1 MTEAGRIGIREKVIC
16 DHSTI
21 GLIITTDGSICDID
35 REAYIEPERRVVSE
49 LKSIGNRLSYFSTV
63 LSRIP
68 NVQ

>member
-1 MTEAGRIGIREKVIC
+1 MTEAAESGTRKVIC

-49 LKSIGNRLSYFSTV
+49 LKSIGKPFVILLNSAQP
-63 LSRIP
+63 IP